1 MPKNYNLFLKGRVG
15 YWDFNADMVNYV
27 LDKHKDNEVHVL
39 IDSTG
44 GDVATAL
51 SISSLFNLHGNVHC
65 HYVGMNAS
73 AATIAAMGAKHIT
86 IDADALFL
94 VHKCMSLVLEWDY
107 MNADELAA
115 HISELEK
122 QKKDNETI
130 DGCIAGM
137 YAKRC
142 KKTKDELLTLMKEGA
157 WLTAQQAKEWGFVDE
172 ITNDPEDEKPVL
184 TDSVA
189 SVFADAGI
197 PIPPIDV
204 KKGSFLER
212 LFNFFSSKPAAKDTV
227 EDSTEAAQPNN
238 TMAKTFAKLAA
249 LLGVTVAVADG
260 GVSLT
265 EEQADKIEGKLA
277 EHDSAVADLNAK
289 IAEKDAKIAEQETKI
304 AELDGKVKD
313 LAKEPAEKTTEVQQ
327 KPEADV
333 DPDKVAEALLHM
345 IP

>member
-1 MPKNYNLFLKGRVG
+1 MPKNYNLFLKGTVG
-15 YWDFNADMVNYV
+15 YWDFNADMVNYI
-27 LDKHKDNEVHVL
+27 LDKHKDSEVHVL

-73 AATIAAMGAKHIT
+73 AATIAAMGAKRIS

-94 VHKCMSLVLEWDY
+94 VHKCMALVLEWDY

-115 HISELEK
+115 HIAELEK

-142 KKTKDELLTLMKEGA
+142 KKSKDDLLALMKEGA
-157 WLTAQQAKEWGFVDE
+157 WLTARQALEWGFVDE
-172 ITNDPEDEKPVL
+172 ITNEPDDEKPEL

-197 PIPPIDV
+197 PMPPLSV

-212 LFNFFSSKPAAKDTV
+212 LANLFSPKPAAEAPAAMADA
-227 EDSTEAAQPNN
+227 EAAQPSNP
-238 TMAKTFAKLAA
+238 MAKTFAKLAA
-249 LLGVTVAVADG
+249 LLGVSVAVADG
-260 GVSLT
+260 AVSLT
-265 EEQADKIEGKLA
+265 EEQADTIEAKLA
-277 EHDSAVADLNAK
+277 GHESAVADLNAK
-289 IAEKDAKIAEQETKI
+289 IAEKDSKI
-304 AELDGKVKD
+304 AELEGKIKD
-313 LAKEPAEKTTEVQQ
+313 LSKEPAEHTTEVQQ
-327 KPEADV
+327 TPEADV
-333 DPDKVAEALLHM
+333 DPDKMAAALLNM

>member
-27 LDKHKDNEVHVL
+27 LDKHKESEVHVL
-39 IDSTG
+39 IDSLG

-115 HISELEK
+115 HIAELEK

-142 KKTKDELLTLMKEGA
+142 KKTKAELLDLMKEGA

-172 ITNDPEDEKPVL
+172 ITNDPEDAKPVL
-184 TDSVA
+184 TDAEA
-189 SVFADAGI
+189 SVLADAGI
-197 PIPPIDV
+197 PLPPINM
-204 KKGSFLER
+204 KKGSILDR
-212 LFNFFSSKPAAKDTV
+212 LFKFFSNKPVAQTAVADDV
-227 EDSTEAAQPNN
+227 ETTQNP
-238 TMAKTFAKLAA
+238 TTPMAKTFAKLAA
-249 LLGVTVAVADG
+249 LLGVTVAVADT
-260 GVSLT
+260 GVTLT
-265 EEQADKIEGKLA
+265 EAQADLIEGALA
-277 EHDSAVADLNAK
+277 EHDSTVAELNAK
-289 IAEKDAKIAEQETKI
+289 LAEKEGKIAEQATQI
-304 AELDGKVKD
+304 A
-313 LAKEPAEKTTEVQQ
+313 
-327 KPEADV
+327 
-333 DPDKVAEALLHM
+333 
-345 IP
+345 